1 MGLFKSRVPATHD
14 DSHHSRALIKMKL
27 SLPPKPKSLHYA
39 TLSMMGGLVLEIIGI
54 AAHSVTHG
62 YGWSGVVFAHILMVA
77 TAIGALLY
85 IFELESGRLRSM
97 AYLVFGMLIQVV
109 LIFVVFIS
117 GYMNGF
123 FMTAMILDFIGTLLL
138 FYPDTSQ
145 WYQQVKYSRADYT
158 VE

>member
-1 MGLFKSRVPATHD
+1 
-14 DSHHSRALIKMKL
+14 
-27 SLPPKPKSLHYA
+27 
-39 TLSMMGGLVLEIIGI
+39 MMGGLVLEIIGI